1 MQWHFLFCSFVN
13 FCDFCACCLN
23 VQEVTSVV
31 LDEYEAVWWVVCHAR
46 RRWMWYQVSNLAFS
60 LATSFCIFYGG
71 KLYVLKLPSARAFAL
86 LGPLFVWLCSVVV
99 RQLDLWSACHEFDTR
114 PPQCRAATL
123 GKSLTHVPS
132 ASEVMTVW
140 RYRNVINLI
149 FIL

>member
-1 MQWHFLFCSFVN
+1 MIFYFVLLLFFY
-13 FCDFCACCLN
+13 DFYACCLN

-31 LDEYEAVWWVVCHAR
+31 VDEYEAVWWVVCHAR

-60 LATSFCIFYGG
+60 LATSFCIFYDG

-99 RQLDLWSACHEFDTR
+99 RQLDLRWACHEFDTR
-114 PPQCRAATL
+114 PPQCRPATL
-123 GKSLTHVPS
+123 GKSLTHVLS
-132 ASEVMTVW
+132 ASEVTTVW
-140 RYRNVINLI
+140 HYRNVINLI